1 MDIWYIYI
9 WPIQKVAKDWLPW
22 IWPAFFNTYILYIY
36 CVYIYNICMYDY
48 VWLWVNWVKRK
59 GLQFV
64 TTLELQR
71 AELRTQGNQQEF
83 GKKNR
88 PKEET
93 CLVSMD
99 LVRILGPSPPPPL
112 PLLPALVTPALASLR
127 RCEQRSEQ
135 IHCSLIYWIWLKMQ
149 DPRKSFW
156 HLCHLCPE
164 NVSHMFLFACDHFGW
179 FGRLIV

>member
-22 IWPAFFNTYILYIY
+22 IWPTFFYTYILYIY
-36 CVYIYNICMYDY
+36 CVYIYIIYVCMYDY
-48 VWLWVNWVKRK
+48 VWLWVKWVKRK

-71 AELRTQGNQQEF
+71 AELKTQGNQQEF

-99 LVRILGPSPPPPL
+99 LVRILGPSPPASPPPCL
-112 PLLPALVTPALASLR
+112 SDTSPCITASLWATLR
-127 RCEQRSEQ
+127 TN
-135 IHCSLIYWIWLKMQ
+135 SL
-149 DPRKSFW
+149 
-156 HLCHLCPE
+156 
-164 NVSHMFLFACDHFGW
+164 LFDLLDLA
-179 FGRLIV
+179 